1 VPRACSRRWRESHDG
16 VGRIARRRRA
26 AALASKAS
34 GQRGNFVVRAPDT
47 RPEPGSSARDV
58 LWAVSMKYADGYSR
72 LGWSILSLLLLAA
85 FVFLLGRSLQVLPVG
100 TAYAVWT
107 GIGAIGTVLMSVV
120 LFGES
125 FDVIRLGCIGLV
137 LIGIVGLKL
146 QAG

>member
-1 VPRACSRRWRESHDG
+1 LLAAG
-16 VGRIARRRRA
+16 V
-26 AALASKAS
+26 L
-34 GQRGNFVVRAPDT
+34 
-47 RPEPGSSARDV
+47 DV

-107 GIGAIGTVLMSVV
+107 GIGAIGTVLMGVV